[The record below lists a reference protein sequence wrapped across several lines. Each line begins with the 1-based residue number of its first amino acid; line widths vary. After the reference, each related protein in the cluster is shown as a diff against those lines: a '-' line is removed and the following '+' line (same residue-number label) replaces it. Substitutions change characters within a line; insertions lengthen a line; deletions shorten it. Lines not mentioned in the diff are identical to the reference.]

1 MNKKEWDSAHRKSN
15 DENNTKFAK
24 QKFKY
29 STCDGLRL
37 VESITKEILFSS
49 TMTASNTTSSS
60 ASVQDDQAATF
71 YSDLTQEGIVVEFT
85 LYV

>member
-1 MNKKEWDSAHRKSN
+1 M
-15 DENNTKFAK
+15 
-24 QKFKY
+24 
-29 STCDGLRL
+29 
-37 VESITKEILFSS
+37 ESITKEIWFAS

-71 YSDLTQEGIVVEFT
+71 YSDLMQEGIIVEFT